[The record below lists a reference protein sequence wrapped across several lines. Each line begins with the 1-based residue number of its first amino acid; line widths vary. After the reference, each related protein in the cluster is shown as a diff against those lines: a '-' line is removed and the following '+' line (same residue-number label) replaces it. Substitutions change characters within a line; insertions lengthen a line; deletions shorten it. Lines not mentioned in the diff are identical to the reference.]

1 MRVFEVRRILQPVAD
16 CTVHTNVREPDQ
28 RQLEA
33 NIAVC
38 EDSDNGKRDGERLQV
53 PEVVDGG
60 ADSGTEQVADRSKV
74 RSEEKNEEQPPLIV
88 GVEVKNDRT
97 DEERCSLD
105 SEQYRRQAIQQE
117 RTTGFE
123 PATLSLGS

>member
-1 MRVFEVRRILQPVAD
+1 MRVFEVRRILQSVAD
-16 CTVHTNVREPDQ
+16 SAIHTDVREPDQ
-28 RQLEA
+28 RELEA
-33 NIAVC
+33 DVTVR
-38 EDSDNGKRDGERLQV
+38 EHSDDGKRDGERLQV

-60 ADSGTEQVADRSKV
+60 ADSGTEQVADRGKV
-74 RSEEKNEEQPPLIV
+74 RSEEKNEEQPPLVV